1 MAETQVN
8 RNHPLQSTSQSAL
21 SDYMVTNDKNM
32 SSFSYFLG
40 GVDVTHQNLTQ
51 FNPFIRGYAR
61 LFMYR
66 PPYYMEKAFPEL
78 TNRFKAYIE
87 TGCRSVSGISDLSVN
102 FVDFEG
108 GFGSQTFSNPSATS
122 DDTKSITVNLYE
134 LSGSPARE
142 FIETWISGVRDPRT
156 NVAHYHGYVAG
167 PGEDIT
173 DEKVE
178 YSEAN
183 HSAEFIYYVMDP
195 TCKRLEYACLL
206 AHCFP
211 SGSPRDHLNFET
223 NSHDNAEYSIEF
235 NCTKYESRYI
245 NDIAA
250 FYLMADTVKYS
261 YLDFDPGITRQ
272 DIETSMATSAFVD
285 PQKINQSF
293 GG

>member
-1 MAETQVN
+1 
-8 RNHPLQSTSQSAL
+8 
-21 SDYMVTNDKNM
+21 
-32 SSFSYFLG
+32 
-40 GVDVTHQNLTQ
+40 
-51 FNPFIRGYAR
+51 
-61 LFMYR
+61 
-66 PPYYMEKAFPEL
+66 
-78 TNRFKAYIE
+78 
-87 TGCRSVSGISDLSVN
+87 
-102 FVDFEG
+102 
-108 GFGSQTFSNPSATS
+108 
-122 DDTKSITVNLYE
+122 
-134 LSGSPARE
+134 
-142 FIETWISGVRDPRT
+142 
-156 NVAHYHGYVAG
+156 
-167 PGEDIT
+167 
-173 DEKVE
+173 
-178 YSEAN
+178 
-183 HSAEFIYYVMDP
+183 MDP